1 MERELKLQIRSDRY
15 RHYGDSKPQLFWR
28 IRNVSLYCTI
38 TYRKAHYYS
47 SRTGLLNRVVSAYY
61 RYRLNV
67 VSRKYLFQ
75 IPYTVSIGSGFNL
88 VHFGRVI
95 IAPCVKIGDNC
106 NIFTGVTIGST
117 TRVGGVK
124 KGVPTIGNDVW
135 IGPNAVVVGGITIGD
150 NVLIA
155 ANSFVNFDVPT
166 DSIVIGNPGKII
178 PSKRATEGYIC
189 QKWIGDENK

>member
-1 MERELKLQIRSDRY
+1 MVL
-15 RHYGDSKPQLFWR
+15 
-28 IRNVSLYCTI
+28 
-38 TYRKAHYYS
+38 
-47 SRTGLLNRVVSAYY
+47 
-61 RYRLNV
+61 RLEW
-67 VSRKYLFQ
+67 
-75 IPYTVSIGSGFNL
+75 
-88 VHFGRVI
+88 
-95 IAPCVKIGDNC
+95 
-106 NIFTGVTIGST
+106 
-117 TRVGGVK
+117 GGVK

-155 ANSFVNFDVPT
+155 ANSFVNFDVPP